1 VSPLITHP
9 DVLPWPP
16 DLAAQA
22 IPHPRFGLTLVPADV
37 EAHWAQLQAAFPE
50 RDRHLTTRRLHDPR
64 RRKYEPA
71 DLDVWRAACQRALA
85 HPAPV
90 ATTPEDDAALLL
102 ITEDAVTI
110 DLWVATAGFAGA
122 VLRLFRVLDAHPTL
136 AASRYAAPTG
146 AWLRLRAHA
155 ASMTPHD
162 RATLLSW
169 RDAADPVLTTLLAW
183 VMPDDGVGD
192 ALLAE
197 QLAGESSFLTSLLLL
212 STTDPALL
220 TQASARTLRD
230 LDWWWLSQETGT
242 DDSITLGLVASAG
255 PAAIPLLLHLL
266 DARPVALSA
275 LTRIDTDEAATA
287 LARELHRPRA
297 LNLLLDLAAR
307 RPERVERALREL
319 RAEGSHPH
327 ASVLL
332 DRLPRLQAAAQATGP
347 VAPPEAVPRVL
358 CRPPW
363 RRTRSKAAAGAV
375 ARLAPL
381 PWTDTLRWRPGQRE
395 RWSKDDYCWTNG
407 GVRLSLPAAL
417 RQLGVPEEIANLA
430 GQDDDAILRW
440 LPGQPLQGSISAHAL
455 GALRPDLARQL
466 WTHHA
471 PLVEFAWKDQQKG
484 QIAVWGLDALD
495 GLLSRGAAAPVATVE
510 LLMPFDCA
518 RAAPLAA
525 QVLRRKG
532 APGLHGRSWLLAH
545 PEAAVTGLLP
555 ALLGA
560 PGPRQQDAAH
570 ALRLLAEAG
579 HADLIDGLA
588 RAHGV
593 GEPVLQALRP
603 PDDAPLKVPRLP
615 AWLDLAQLP
624 APRLAAG
631 ALPPDAL
638 GALLELLA
646 ASPLDAPPAALTEV
660 LGALDPGSCKA
671 LGARLVDRW
680 IAADAPGDSAWALT
694 AAGHLRA
701 DDVLGWLSLLLWRWP
716 NEGYAAKATL
726 GVDVLG
732 ALGTDEALGL
742 LHALSRRGTSP
753 GVRRRATQRL
763 EEAAAARGLTP
774 DTLADRLVPE
784 LRAATRWALDGQE
797 VVARV
802 EQDRLVLEDSLGRPL
817 TRIPGPRAR
826 SEAHAAAHDELAA
839 LRKTLELTTAERA
852 DRLERAMIY
861 ERPFTPE
868 DHAWLLRRPL
878 SAAAARRLV
887 WRAGRTLFRV
897 GDDGVPLDVAD
908 RPVTLPADPILLVHP
923 CQLSPAERAA
933 WTELFASYKLTQPF
947 PQLGRATAALLPEEH
962 AATQLHRFAGQ
973 AASTGKI
980 MALRHLRWRWSPQ
993 GRSCL
998 TESVWWPLH
1007 DGRAVHLVVSPG
1019 LSAHGEVWV
1028 NGVPVSAGQEIVA
1041 VGIGEPGAPGTVGQ
1055 QPLGSLL
1062 PAEQSEVVAAVLTVL
1077 VCS

>member
-1 VSPLITHP
+1 MSGRENPVSQKLITHP
-9 DVLPWPP
+9 DVLP
-16 DLAAQA
+16 
-22 IPHPRFGLTLVPADV
+22 R
-37 EAHWAQLQAAFPE
+37 
-50 RDRHLTTRRLHDPR
+50 
-64 RRKYEPA
+64 
-71 DLDVWRAACQRALA
+71 
-85 HPAPV
+85 
-90 ATTPEDDAALLL
+90 
-102 ITEDAVTI
+102 
-110 DLWVATAGFAGA
+110 
-122 VLRLFRVLDAHPTL
+122 
-136 AASRYAAPTG
+136 
-146 AWLRLRAHA
+146 
-155 ASMTPHD
+155 
-162 RATLLSW
+162 
-169 RDAADPVLTTLLAW
+169 
-183 VMPDDGVGD
+183 
-192 ALLAE
+192 
-197 QLAGESSFLTSLLLL
+197 
-212 STTDPALL
+212 
-220 TQASARTLRD
+220 
-230 LDWWWLSQETGT
+230 
-242 DDSITLGLVASAG
+242 
-255 PAAIPLLLHLL
+255 
-266 DARPVALSA
+266 
-275 LTRIDTDEAATA
+275 
-287 LARELHRPRA
+287 
-297 LNLLLDLAAR
+297 
-307 RPERVERALREL
+307 
-319 RAEGSHPH
+319 
-327 ASVLL
+327 
-332 DRLPRLQAAAQATGP
+332 P
-347 VAPPEAVPRVL
+347 VAPPDAVPITLRS
-358 CRPPW
+358 PPW
-363 RRTRSKAAAGAV
+363 RRTRSKATAGPG
-375 ARLAPL
+375 ARLTPL
-381 PWTDTLRWRPGQRE
+381 PWTDALRWKPGQRE
-395 RWSKDDYCWTNG
+395 IWGKADYCWTNG
-407 GVRLSLPAAL
+407 GVRLSIPAAL
-417 RQLGVPEEIANLA
+417 RQLGIPEEIANLA

-471 PLVEFAWKDQQKG
+471 PLVEFAWKDQQKS

-495 GLLSRGAAAPVATVE
+495 GLLSRGAAWPVATVE
-510 LLMPFDCA
+510 LLLPFDCA

-555 ALLGA
+555 AVLGVR
-560 PGPRQQDAAH
+560 GPRQQDAAH

-579 HADLIDGLA
+579 HADLINGLA
-588 RAHGV
+588 RTHGV
-593 GEPVLQALRP
+593 EEPVDQALRP
-603 PDDAPLKVPRLP
+603 PDDTPLKVPRLP

-638 GALLELLA
+638 QALLELLA

-694 AAGHLRA
+694 AAGRLRA
-701 DDVLGWLSLLLWRWP
+701 DDVVGWLSLLLWRWP

-732 ALGTDEALGL
+732 ALGTDVALGL

-753 GVRRRATQRL
+753 GMRKRATQRL

-784 LRAATRWALDGQE
+784 VPDAERWTLEGVE

-802 EQDRLVLEDSLGRPL
+802 TQGQLTLEDGLGRPL
-817 TRIPGPRAR
+817 TRIPGPRTR
-826 SEAHAAAHDELAA
+826 SEPHAAAHDALAA
-839 LRKTLELTTAERA
+839 LRKTLELTAVERA

-861 ERPFTPE
+861 ERPFTHE

-897 GDDGVPLDVAD
+897 GDDDLPLDVAD

-962 AATQLHRFAGQ
+962 AATRLQRFAGQ
-973 AASTGKI
+973 AASTGKV

-1019 LSAHGEVWV
+1019 LSGHGETWV
-1028 NGVPVSAGQEIVA
+1028 NGVPISAGQEIVA
-1041 VGIGEPGAPGTVGQ
+1041 VGIGEPGMPDTLGGHTF
-1055 QPLGSLL
+1055 GSLL
-1062 PAEQSEVVAAVLTVL
+1062 PAEQSEVVASVLTVL
-1077 VCS
+1077 VGAPPGP